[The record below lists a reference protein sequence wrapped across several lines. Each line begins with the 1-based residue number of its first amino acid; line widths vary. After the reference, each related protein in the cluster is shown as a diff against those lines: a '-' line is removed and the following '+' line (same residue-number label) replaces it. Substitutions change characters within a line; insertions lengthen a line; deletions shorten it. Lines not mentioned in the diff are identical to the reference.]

1 MNRYTRSL
9 GSIETPGLLVVARIP
24 GVIVPVCVVK
34 RMSGASVSKGV
45 QNASVMACV
54 SACEE
59 MDDGLVQTGDG
70 CGEPFA
76 PYRAIL
82 VTVPSLRDGVCEVHG
97 AFRARPAQAHLRDCD
112 PARERSTLDTSRPRG
127 RRKCR

>member
-1 MNRYTRSL
+1 
-9 GSIETPGLLVVARIP
+9 
-24 GVIVPVCVVK
+24 
-34 RMSGASVSKGV
+34 MSGASVSKGV

-59 MDDGLVQTGDG
+59 LVHGPVQTGDG

-82 VTVPSLRDGVCEVHG
+82 VTAPGSRDGMCEVHG
-97 AFRARPAQAHLRDCD
+97 AFRARPALCFLRA
-112 PARERSTLDTSRPRG
+112 PLFPPL
-127 RRKCR
+127 

>member
-1 MNRYTRSL
+1 
-9 GSIETPGLLVVARIP
+9 
-24 GVIVPVCVVK
+24 
-34 RMSGASVSKGV
+34 MSGASVSKGV

-59 MDDGLVQTGDG
+59 MDDGPVQTGDG

-82 VTVPSLRDGVCEVHG
+82 VTAPGSRDGMCEVHG
-97 AFRARPAQAHLRDCD
+97 AFRARPARALLRDCD
-112 PARERSTLDTSRPRG
+112 PARERSTLDTNRPRG
-127 RRKCR
+127 RRK